1 MQRVCYFHLILAKT
15 EIQWEQRDTV
25 ELKGARLQILIM
37 NVLKIYVFK
46 KKYFYILK
54 DWYGC
59 GPNSPWI
66 AD

>member
-37 NVLKIYVFK
+37 NVLKFMYLKRNISTFWKIGMVVDL
-46 KKYFYILK
+46 ILRE
-54 DWYGC
+54 
-59 GPNSPWI
+59 
-66 AD
+66 